1 MDAKEF
7 KRCYVK
13 WSYAV
18 AFAVPTLMMAV
29 VLCDS
34 LLGFDFSHDMYMM
47 SFIATGCVLALLTIT
62 WISVL
67 NAESRFMN
75 RKPESIIDDV
85 EPSSGQGE
93 DQG

>member
-34 LLGFDFSHDMYMM
+34 LLWFDFSHDMYMM

-75 RKPESIIDDV
+75 RKLESIIDDV

-93 DQG
+93 EQG